1 MAGKSKWLKG
11 AEPDDR
17 LESVAEQAIGSR
29 LDLVWEYL
37 ALAAEKWQE
46 SAENVHQLRV
56 WSRRGMAAMS
66 IFADLL
72 PHRRARWM
80 NKQLKR
86 VRRAAGN
93 ARDLDVLAVRLAARA
108 EPEPGGPYV
117 MLHALAVSER
127 DSAQQP
133 ICEMR
138 ERLARKDFCRR
149 EAALVKRIRLRTAAD
164 KARCPTYAAAAPAA
178 LRPLVEDF
186 LAALKQPS
194 SDYAVLHALR
204 LQGKKLRYAMEIFAA
219 ALPSALREDIYP
231 QIASVQEKLGEIND
245 HATARQHF
253 LEWRKEIVDP
263 ETVAVLAAL
272 VDEEQNAMDAS
283 RDAFLEWLTPE
294 RQQRLDRS
302 FHDLL
307 NGDALNGASHNGH
320 TVHNAGVH
328 DRDASSA

>member
-11 AEPDDR
+11 AEPEDR
-17 LESVAEQAIGSR
+17 LESVAEQAIESR

-37 ALAAEKWQE
+37 SMAAEKWQE

-86 VRRAAGN
+86 VRRAAGT

-108 EPEPGGPYV
+108 EPQPGAPYLT
-117 MLHALAVSER
+117 LHALAVAER
-127 DSAQQP
+127 NSAQQP
-133 ICEMR
+133 ICEMHA
-138 ERLARKDFCRR
+138 RLARKDFCRR
-149 EAALVKRIRLRTAAD
+149 EAALVERIRLRTAAD
-164 KARCPTYAAAAPAA
+164 KVRRPTYAAAAPAA
-178 LRPLVEDF
+178 LRPLVEEF
-186 LAALKQPS
+186 LAALKRPS
-194 SDYAVLHALR
+194 GDYAVLHALR

-219 ALPSALREDIYP
+219 ALPSSLREDIYP
-231 QIASVQEKLGEIND
+231 QIASIQDRLGEIND
-245 HATARQHF
+245 HATARQH
-253 LEWRKEIVDP
+253 LLKWRKEIFDP
-263 ETVAVLAAL
+263 ETAAALAGL

-294 RQQRLDRS
+294 VQQRLDRG

-307 NGDALNGASHNGH
+307 RDDSLNGASHNGH
-320 TVHNAGVH
+320 TTDHAGAH